1 MTPSASRLTLDPT
14 TLQIATLFD
23 PQSFACRS
31 APSVSAVSP
40 DWEIATVSVERL
52 SSGTRYRY
60 SEAMSTT
67 TGIRSEEH
75 TSELQSRLHLVCR
88 LLLEKKKNKK
98 YNGNLK
104 SQDVRKQ
111 GSARRT

>member
-40 DWEIATVSVERL
+40 DWEIATVSVEHEDV
-52 SSGTRYRY
+52 TR
-60 SEAMSTT
+60 
-67 TGIRSEEH
+67 
-75 TSELQSRLHLVCR
+75 V
-88 LLLEKKKNKK
+88 LEPRR
-98 YNGNLK
+98 
-104 SQDVRKQ
+104 DVRGEEESVRADPDDQ
-111 GSARRT
+111 RRAAVLHAQELSRRPRADDAERVGAVEHGRRMTRR